1 MRSILWAIHVASP
14 ATEHKAGAR
23 LPPAGED
30 TAMVKQK
37 WIILWAWFIHKKCEE
52 ETFLPNLK

>member
-37 WIILWAWFIHKKCEE
+37 
-52 ETFLPNLK
+52 